1 MVMVSLWSN
10 ISPQMLGFRILV
22 LSLGIRIWTWPLMER
37 MASSRGADREM
48 LMRRGGTIRARR
60 GQSRQ
65 CQGQSYLGL
74 RMQAWPLVKEG
85 LSAEVWARMCSL
97 GEGKQL
103 F

>member
-1 MVMVSLWSN
+1 MSLRSN
-10 ISPQMLGFRILV
+10 ISPQILGFRIMV
-22 LSLGIRIWTWPLMER
+22 LSLGIRFWTRPLKER

-48 LMRRGGTIRARR
+48 LMRRGGTIRARQ
-60 GQSRQ
+60 GQSAQ

-85 LSAEVWARMCSL
+85 LPAEVWARMCSL
-97 GEGKQL
+97 GEGEHL